1 MPEQPDDHH
10 GEESSDRSTSPEAEN
25 ANRWESIGR
34 RLLAEDLEVM
44 GRETLQHAFVNAMRR
59 VQAGEEL
66 RREDI
71 DEMRRALQQASQL
84 VEVCAEVSPEAAP
97 TPGLDEFLDEDGKRR
112 YAEEVEHRRSEV
124 EEHR

>member
-1 MPEQPDDHH
+1 MTSNDPD
-10 GEESSDRSTSPEAEN
+10 SDRWASV
-25 ANRWESIGR
+25 GR
-34 RLLAEDLEVM
+34 KLLAEDLEVM

-84 VEVCAEVSPEAAP
+84 VKVCAEVSPETAP

-112 YAEEVEHRRSEV
+112 YAAEVEQRRSNI
-124 EEHR
+124 EENR

>member
-1 MPEQPDDHH
+1 MTGNDPD
-10 GEESSDRSTSPEAEN
+10 SDR
-25 ANRWESIGR
+25 WERVGR
-34 RLLAEDLEVM
+34 KLLAEDLEVM

-84 VEVCAEVSPEAAP
+84 VETCAEVSPEEAP
-97 TPGLDEFLDEDGKRR
+97 VPGLDEFLDEDGKRK
-112 YAEEVEHRRSEV
+112 YAEEVERRRSKV